1 MLKKF
6 FTKIVKGINDFSN
19 SEKEV
24 LQEFIDENIII
35 IGSNDLYEINSK
47 YKVAIVKINK
57 NNATL
62 KDLANE
68 HKDVK
73 IDFENLSGAYDKDL
87 VLAKRVFN
95 PRSKTK
101 AKVIRVLEGNKK
113 EILIYKRD
121 NAFFTLKENIELQ
134 VKKEIEANENDI
146 LLIDDK
152 NFEVIKKLGNISDAK
167 IDEQISLYLYNE
179 EFRLNK
185 PLEVEAKMD
194 DTKQRVDLTHLAF
207 TTIDP
212 ASAKDHDDA
221 IYYDEENEILYVGI
235 ADVSYFV
242 KEGSELDKLAFLKS
256 TSAYLPGKV
265 LPMLPNELSEDMCSL
280 KEGVE
285 RYSYV
290 FKIYLDIENKAV
302 LKSEVFE
309 AIIKSRRKFSY
320 GRIDRVLEKK
330 FDTYTEEEKEIFDT
344 LISLYEVT
352 KSFRYERLKKGYDF
366 RSVEYRLKLNRQ
378 YELEGIDVETSSPSH
393 QLVEECMLLAN
404 IEASKKVNSVGIFR
418 IHEEPPFKAISKL
431 VDDVNALGIKAKL
444 QNDVHDT
451 ITHIQ
456 EKAKH
461 SVIKDEID
469 ELIIHAQTQAKYS
482 SKNLGHFGLGF
493 SSYSHFTS
501 PIRRYSDLV
510 LHRMLK
516 TKETPKNIDEIC
528 EHISIQE
535 RKIDQMVWDFED
547 RKYARWAAKNLGLE
561 IKVKITDDEKGVCV
575 SYGIMP
581 GMKIYLDNYKG
592 QVLFSKQKVVIKSSD
607 ILTKKIV
614 GSLKY

>member
-1 MLKKF
+1 MLKKI